1 MNEIVVIF
9 YSNFYPKSKEI
20 KEYFEDQENI
30 RYLCVDN
37 KDIREKILKDK
48 IYGIKSVPT
57 LLFLKQ
63 DGSMQIYEKEGA
75 IQYYDQLREKEQNEQ
90 EMEKN
95 KIAFFASKNQQ
106 EPPQQQQ
113 PTEDVLPSKNMSV
126 MEMAKAMESSRS

>member
-20 KEYFEDQENI
+20 KEYFGDKENI

-37 KDIREKILKDK
+37 KDIREKILNDK

-57 LLFLKQ
+57 LLFLKE

-75 IQYYDQLREKEQNEQ
+75 IHYYNELIEKEKNEQ

-106 EPPQQQQ
+106 EQPPQQ

>member
-1 MNEIVVIF
+1 LKITKI
-9 YSNFYPKSKEI
+9 S
-20 KEYFEDQENI
+20 DT
-30 RYLCVDN
+30 N
-37 KDIREKILKDK
+37 KDIREKILNDK

-75 IQYYDQLREKEQNEQ
+75 IHYYDQFREKEKNEK

-95 KIAFFASKNQQ
+95 KIAFFASKKQE
-106 EPPQQQQ
+106 EPPK
-113 PTEDVLPSKNMSV
+113 TLEDEDILQTKNMSV

>member
-20 KEYFEDQENI
+20 KEYFGDQENI

-37 KDIREKILKDK
+37 KDIREKILNDK

-57 LLFLKQ
+57 LLFLKE

-75 IQYYDQLREKEQNEQ
+75 IHYYDELREKEKNEQ

-106 EPPQQQQ
+106 EQPPQQA
-113 PTEDVLPSKNMSV
+113 TEDVLPSKNMSV

>member
-9 YSNFYPKSKEI
+9 YSNFFPKSKEI

-37 KDIREKILKDK
+37 KDIRDKILKDK

-106 EPPQQQQ
+106 EPEQQQ

>member
-37 KDIREKILKDK
+37 KDIRDKILKDK

-106 EPPQQQQ
+106 EPEQQQA
-113 PTEDVLPSKNMSV
+113 TEDVLPSKNMSV

>member
-37 KDIREKILKDK
+37 KDIRDKILKDK

-106 EPPQQQQ
+106 EPEQQQ